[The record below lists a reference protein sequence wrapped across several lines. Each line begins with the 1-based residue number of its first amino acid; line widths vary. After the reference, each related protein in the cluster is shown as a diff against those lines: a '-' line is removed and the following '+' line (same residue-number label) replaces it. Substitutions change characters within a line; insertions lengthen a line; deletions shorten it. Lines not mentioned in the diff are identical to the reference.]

1 MEEITRRKEIE
12 EAQRELEA
20 LEAKKLQEDNKEM
33 SEAKKAL
40 LEQYAYDTS
49 EQYDNDGN
57 LIDPTE
63 KSGES
68 GGDGE
73 LSNKAMAQKVHQEKM
88 LSQRQQN
95 TTTKNEERIKTKN
108 AKMDKMKQKEERRK
122 RSTKGERRR

>member
-1 MEEITRRKEIE
+1 MEEITRQKEIE

-33 SEAKKAL
+33 SEAKRAL

-57 LIDPTE
+57 LIDPNK

-68 GGDGE
+68 GGDGD
-73 LSNKAMAQKVHQEKM
+73 LSNKAVAQKVHQEKM
-88 LSQRQQN
+88 QSQRQQG

-122 RSTKGERRR
+122 RATKGERRR